1 MVGGFWF
8 CLFKKFKMSDCIF
21 CKIMKGDVESE
32 KLSENDSFFVI
43 NDLNPVSE
51 GHCLVI
57 SKEHFE
63 TIFDM
68 PSSVGNDLV
77 KIVKEQGK
85 RLMDTGLAEG
95 IKLVNN
101 NYEAS
106 GQVVKHF
113 HMHIIPEKKGFNREK
128 SV

>member
-1 MVGGFWF
+1 
-8 CLFKKFKMSDCIF
+8 MSDCIF